1 MRAAYIALSLFIVS
15 LFVFLPAPE
24 GLSREG
30 FVMFGIL
37 LMAIIL
43 WITEAIPLAATG
55 LLIMTLQPLL
65 GVADARDVFASFGNK
80 AVFFILASFMLAA
93 AAEKYGLHK
102 RIAVKLLGA
111 FGASPAAFIFG
122 VMVVGAFLS
131 FFMQEHAVAAF
142 LLPILMH
149 ILLIMKAV
157 PKQSN
162 FGVATMIALTFGTSI
177 GSWGTLLGGARNP
190 LTIGFLDEIGY
201 SLSFFEWMKMS
212 IPIVL
217 VALPVVA
224 FILLRLFPPE
234 VEGIGRAVKELTEEV
249 RRMGKPATEEK
260 AVFVIY
266 VLTILAWIFLSD
278 AIGVAVIA
286 LMAALSLFFLR
297 LVEWE
302 DVEKRV
308 QWGIILLYGGAL
320 TLGSAME
327 TTNAAGWL
335 ATKIIPI
342 FGENEVVLL
351 AVLIL
356 TTFILTNIMSN
367 TAAVAVMLPI
377 SFGIATQAGIS
388 PVLSSMAVAIAGGG
402 AFMFV
407 IATPGAAIA
416 YSSGYITQKQLAK
429 AGFLASIICMFII
442 LLTAVFYW
450 KLVLGL

>member
-1 MRAAYIALSLFIVS
+1 MDEDEHTHCACSPPR
-15 LFVFLPAPE
+15 
-24 GLSREG
+24 G
-30 FVMFGIL
+30 
-37 LMAIIL
+37 
-43 WITEAIPLAATG
+43 
-55 LLIMTLQPLL
+55 
-65 GVADARDVFASFGNK
+65 
-80 AVFFILASFMLAA
+80 
-93 AAEKYGLHK
+93 GLH
-102 RIAVKLLGA
+102 
-111 FGASPAAFIFG
+111 SP
-122 VMVVGAFLS
+122 
-131 FFMQEHAVAAF
+131 Q
-142 LLPILMH
+142 
-149 ILLIMKAV
+149 
-157 PKQSN
+157 
-162 FGVATMIALTFGTSI
+162 T
-177 GSWGTLLGGARNP
+177 
-190 LTIGFLDEIGY
+190 
-201 SLSFFEWMKMS
+201 
-212 IPIVL
+212 
-217 VALPVVA
+217 
-224 FILLRLFPPE
+224 FPPRS
-234 VEGIGRAVKELTEEV
+234 GGYRAGSKGTYGREV

-320 TLGSAME
+320 TLGNAME